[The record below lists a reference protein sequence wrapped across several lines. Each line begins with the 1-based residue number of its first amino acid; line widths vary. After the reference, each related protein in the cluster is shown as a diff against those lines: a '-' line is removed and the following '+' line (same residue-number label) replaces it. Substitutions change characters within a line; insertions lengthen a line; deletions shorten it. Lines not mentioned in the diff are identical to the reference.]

1 MEKIWENLA
10 AMKNLFKNFVLNSLN
25 SLAVR
30 RIKSETR
37 IIGITGSVG
46 KTTAKEAVV
55 KILGSKFKIHANKK
69 SFNSEFGIPLTI
81 LEEESGFSSATK
93 WIGILTRSFFK
104 SFKKLEIDFLILEMG
119 VDKPGDMQAI
129 LQVLRP
135 TIGVML
141 AVKPVHLAPGQFQDL
156 EAISKE
162 KGLLIT
168 NLPSDGVA
176 ILNQDDELVNKI
188 PSSARKIFFSV
199 KNPAAI
205 TASDIGENL
214 DGICAT
220 IHHGENT
227 TATLSS
233 PILGKHNLSSLLAAI
248 AVGLEAGISLE
259 ECVKALRDFH
269 LPPGRL
275 NLLEGINHSK
285 IIDGSYN
292 SNPGSCA
299 AALKTLRQMETTG
312 RKIALLGQMNEL
324 GEKSEALHREI
335 GKEAAKVADEVIGV
349 FGDAKYFLEEAEK
362 QNIAGKYFETA
373 TAAGNYLRKT
383 LGEKDLLLVKG
394 SQNKVR
400 LEKAVAELL
409 ENPEERNL
417 LCRQETYWQTH

>member
-1 MEKIWENLA
+1 MEEICENLA
-10 AMKNLFKNFVLNSLN
+10 AMKNLLKNFVLHSLN
-25 SLAVR
+25 SLAAK
-30 RIKSETR
+30 RISDKTK

-46 KTTAKEAVV
+46 KTTAKEAAV

-81 LEEESGFSSATK
+81 LEEESGFSSALK
-93 WIGILTRSFFK
+93 WVGILTRSFFK
-104 SFKKLEIDFLILEMG
+104 SFKKLEVDFLILEMG
-119 VDKPGDMQAI
+119 VDKPGDMQALLKV
-129 LQVLRP
+129 LQP

-141 AVKPVHLAPGQFQDL
+141 AVKPVHLASGQFQDL

-162 KGLLIT
+162 KGLLIA

-176 ILNQDDELVNKI
+176 ILNQDDALVSKL
-188 PSSARKIFFSV
+188 SSPDRKVFFGV

-227 TATLSS
+227 ITLTA
-233 PILGKHNLSSLLAAI
+233 PILGKHNLTSLLAAI
-248 AVGLEAGISLE
+248 TVGLEAGIGLE

-275 NLLEGINHSK
+275 NLLEGVNHSK

-299 AALKTLRQMETTG
+299 AALKTLGGMETTG

-335 GKEAAKVADEVIGV
+335 GREATQVAHEVIGV
-349 FGDAKYFLEEAEK
+349 FGDAKYFVEEAEK
-362 QNIAGKYFETA
+362 KNITGKYFETA
-373 TAAGNYLRKT
+373 NAAANYLRKT
-383 LGEKDLLLVKG
+383 LGENDLLLVKG

-400 LEKAVAELL
+400 LEKAVIELL
-409 ENPEERNL
+409 VNPEDKKL
-417 LCRQETYWQTH
+417 LCRQEAYWQTH

>member
-1 MEKIWENLA
+1 MEKICENLA
-10 AMKNLFKNFVLNSLN
+10 AMKNLFKSFVLHSLN
-25 SLAVR
+25 SLAVK

-55 KILGSKFKIHANKK
+55 KILGTKFKIHANKK

-119 VDKPGDMQAI
+119 VDKPGDMQAL
-129 LQVLRP
+129 LQVLQP

-141 AVKPVHLAPGQFQDL
+141 AVKPVHLAAGQFQDL
-156 EAISKE
+156 AAISQE
-162 KGLLIT
+162 KGLLIA
-168 NLPSDGVA
+168 NLPDDGVA
-176 ILNQDDELVNKI
+176 ILNQDDELVSSL
-188 PSSARKIFFSV
+188 PSSARKVFFSA
-199 KNPAAI
+199 KNPATI

-220 IHHGENT
+220 IHHGEIT
-227 TATLSS
+227 TTLSS

-259 ECVKALRDFH
+259 ECCKALRDFH

-275 NLLEGINHSK
+275 NLLEGVNHSK

-299 AALKTLRQMETTG
+299 AALKTLGQMETTG

-335 GKEAAKVADEVIGV
+335 GREAAKFADEVIGV

-409 ENPEERNL
+409 ANPEDKSL
-417 LCRQETYWQTH
+417 LCRQETYWLQH